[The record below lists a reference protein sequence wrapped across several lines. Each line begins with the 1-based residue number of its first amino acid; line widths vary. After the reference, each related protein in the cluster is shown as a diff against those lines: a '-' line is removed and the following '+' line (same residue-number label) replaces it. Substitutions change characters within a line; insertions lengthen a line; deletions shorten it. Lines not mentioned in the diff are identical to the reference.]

1 MLQILILQLFL
12 GGTPGHDPPI
22 ANVLNHSTRAGNDLV
37 IEEHFK
43 KLCEER
49 GQMNDET
56 ILSIIKNNGSVS
68 HLSFLSD
75 HEKKV
80 FKTAFEIDQNV
91 LIDLAAQRQKY
102 ICQDQTFNLFILQKK
117 ERRNLINYIFLHGK
131 KD

>member
-1 MLQILILQLFL
+1 
-12 GGTPGHDPPI
+12 
-22 ANVLNHSTRAGNDLV
+22 
-37 IEEHFK
+37 
-43 KLCEER
+43 
-49 GQMNDET
+49 MNDET

-102 ICQDQTFNLFILQKK
+102 ICQGQTFNLFILQKK